1 MLILYLLNKGTSMHC
16 TGVVSVW
23 VVAVSLHHPALR
35 HKAGLAHLGSL
46 QQKSSKRSNQSCT
59 ELLQIYTNLFSQ
71 CSLKLTVLVKR
82 ATASSVW
89 RLPVLQTSGRCPGR
103 IRILGALLADA
114 KRQQ

>member
-46 QQKSSKRSNQSCT
+46 QQKSSKRSN
-59 ELLQIYTNLFSQ
+59 
-71 CSLKLTVLVKR
+71 
-82 ATASSVW
+82 
-89 RLPVLQTSGRCPGR
+89 
-103 IRILGALLADA
+103 
-114 KRQQ
+114 